1 MDLKELRAKW
11 MVDIALFKAE
21 IDGLKKE
28 KEADKLSLKT
38 YEEKNLEYETQ
49 IKSLTEGVKA
59 IELSLAQRKVDTKDD
74 SVPKGGFTH
83 MGDFFN
89 SIGKTRIDR
98 EVDKRLFENNERMIK
113 APTSSTSQSATIG
126 SEGGFL
132 IPEFFANQL
141 LESMNVYGKLLSR
154 CFQLPVSG
162 PMAIIPALCD
172 YDHSSQTYYGGVA
185 VTRGKERTQITGT
198 SADFGQI
205 TMTMKKLVGM
215 CGLTSEL
222 RKWSAISIEPI
233 LRRMFGTAMS
243 ATIER
248 ELIQGKGA
256 GAMVGLLEAPAKIAV
271 TVETGQTTDDLRA
284 ENITKM
290 IEIIPDDAVSPV
302 WIYHPKMFTP
312 LALLSQP
319 VGLGGAPLN
328 WFDMKGQTFLTYE
341 AQKSEFC
348 KAVNTEGDLIF
359 TDLGSY
365 VYAYEAGGENV
376 AVSPH
381 FWFDFDTD
389 AIRFTLY
396 NDGQCWCKTSR
407 TLDDGSTKVSP
418 ILTLATRI

>member
-1 MDLKELRAKW
+1 MELKELRAKW
-11 MVDIALFKAE
+11 MADIELLRSE
-21 IDGLKKE
+21 IDLLKKE
-28 KEADKLSLKT
+28 KESDTLSLKT
-38 YEEKNLEYETQ
+38 FEEKNVECENQ
-49 IKSLTEGVKA
+49 IKSLSEGIKA
-59 IELSLAQRKVDTKDD
+59 IELSLSQRKKDTNDD
-74 SVPKGGFTH
+74 SVSRGGFTH
-83 MGDFFN
+83 MGEFFTA
-89 SIGKTRIDR
+89 IGKTRVDR
-98 EVDKRLFENNERMIK
+98 EIDKRLFENNERMIK
-113 APTSSTSQSATIG
+113 APSSTNSQSASIG

-132 IPEFFANQL
+132 IPEYFANQL

-248 ELIQGKGA
+248 ELIQGG
-256 GAMVGLLEAPAKIAV
+256 GSGGMQGLLSAPAKIAI

-328 WFDMKGQTFLTYE
+328 WFDMKGQTFLTYA

-359 TDLGSY
+359 SDLGSY

-381 FWFDFDTD
+381 FWFDYDTD

-396 NDGQCWCKTSR
+396 NDGQCWWKSSR

-418 ILTLATRI
+418 VLTLATRT